1 MGLVAPCGPVATSV
15 IGASG
20 SKAIRLSKFRP
31 VPDVYFMVYPSRC
44 TPRFWRVLGYNA
56 GSTALVKASAFWSLV
71 PTRLN
76 ATSSRSNCS
85 FTEAKITRCTPLRCL
100 TFLEYPAVTTFAHA
114 VLSSRSLS
122 IAQHNST
129 NGKACSKSTYDN
141 GTVSASV
148 VLQHVAVLDK
158 GNSMCSKGG
167 KNTSFSCKSLDFNAN
182 ELLRGQPHSQ
192 QLARHCDT
200 ASLSQH
206 AILLISLVL

>member
-1 MGLVAPCGPVATSV
+1 
-15 IGASG
+15 
-20 SKAIRLSKFRP
+20 
-31 VPDVYFMVYPSRC
+31 MVYPSRC

-76 ATSSRSNCS
+76 STSSRSNCS

-100 TFLEYPAVTTFAHA
+100 SFLEYPAVTTFAHA

-141 GTVSASV
+141 ATVSASV
-148 VLQHVAVLDK
+148 VLQHVAVCFFDSHAKPNNFLGPDNCSHPPVALWVSSSSRQQSASAK
-158 GNSMCSKGG
+158 NSTNTCSGASRTCPS
-167 KNTSFSCKSLDFNAN
+167 NRAFLV
-182 ELLRGQPHSQ
+182 HS
-192 QLARHCDT
+192 R
-200 ASLSQH
+200 
-206 AILLISLVL
+206 